1 MSDAGFDPQGLLR
14 SLRSLPRAIAT
25 AWRRSLQFK
34 TVVVTLGLTGLAVFV
49 AGGYMSVSIGNDLFQ
64 SRLQQVLVDS
74 ARAGLAA
81 QRTFDAT
88 ETGDSVNLDGVMGS
102 ARNDIATVSSSRLI
116 TVYRVPGQDFD
127 PAAPQDFES
136 PGLDNAVISE
146 LLREE
151 LAENADGQW
160 WQSVAL
166 SGPGGGSP
174 GIVVGQRITVPGAG
188 DYELYMGYDLSDQ
201 EETLQFVQRTLLLAG
216 LALIALIGAVAWAVV
231 RIVVLP
237 IRVAAETSER
247 LAAGE
252 LEVRIDQ
259 RGDDEIA
266 TLARSFNEMA
276 ESLQSRIKELAEL
289 SLVQQRF
296 VSDVSHELRTPLTT
310 IRLAGDVLYDQRED
324 FPPATARTAELLHT
338 QVERFELL
346 LADLLEIS
354 RYDAGSAELETEPT
368 SIARLAE
375 DSVEELG
382 ELARQH
388 GSDLRLVAPGGHTE
402 IDVDPRRIRRI
413 VRNLVGNAIEHGEGR
428 PIVVTVDSTESGV
441 ALGVRDYGLG
451 MSEEAAERVF
461 DRFWRA
467 DPSRRRTIG
476 GTGLGLSIAL
486 SDTKLHGGAIDVW
499 SRPGG
504 GSLFRLTLPRTPGRP
519 LGPSPIPLP
528 PVDADSPG
536 AAPVPVLPIPAPEPE
551 STGRTS

>member
-1 MSDAGFDPQGLLR
+1 MTDVGLDPQRLVR
-14 SLRSLPRAIAT
+14 EIRALPRRVASV
-25 AWRRSLQFK
+25 WRRSLQFK
-34 TVVVTLGLTGLAVFV
+34 TVVVTLGLTGLAVFI
-49 AGGYMSVSIGNDLFQ
+49 AGAYMSVSIGNDLFQ
-64 SRLQQVLVDS
+64 SRLEQVLVDS
-74 ARAGLAA
+74 ARAQLAA
-81 QRTFDAT
+81 QRTFDAA
-88 ETGDSVNLDGVMGS
+88 ETGEAVNLDGVMGS

-116 TVYRVPGQDFD
+116 TVYRVPGQEFD

-136 PGLDNAVISE
+136 PGLDGAVISAG
-146 LLREE
+146 LREE
-151 LAENADGQW
+151 VAENADGQW
-160 WQSVAL
+160 WQSVEL
-166 SGPGGGSP
+166 SQSRGGSP
-174 GIVVGQRITVPGAG
+174 AIVVGQRITVPGAG

-216 LALIALIGAVAWAVV
+216 LALLALIGAVAWAVV

-237 IRVAAETSER
+237 IRIAAETSER

-252 LEVRIDQ
+252 LEVRIDR
-259 RGDDEIA
+259 RGEDEIA

-310 IRLAGDVLYDQRED
+310 IRLAGDVLYDQRTD
-324 FPPATARTAELLHT
+324 FPPSTARTAELLHT

-388 GSDLRLVAPGGHTE
+388 GSDLRFVAPGGYTE

-428 PIVVTVDSTESGV
+428 PIVVSVDSSETAV

-451 MSEEAAERVF
+451 MAEVDAERVF

-476 GTGLGLSIAL
+476 GTGLGLSIAM
-486 SDTKLHGGAIDVW
+486 SDTKLHGGALEVW
-499 SRPGG
+499 SRPGE
-504 GSLFRLTLPRTPGRP
+504 GSLFRLTLPRTPGAA
-519 LGPSPIPLP
+519 LGESPVPLP

-536 AAPVPVLPIPAPEPE
+536 AASLTVDPPSREVTP
-551 STGRTS
+551 

>member
-1 MSDAGFDPQGLLR
+1 MSDAGPDPLR
-14 SLRSLPRAIAT
+14 LVRSIRSLPRRVAA

-34 TVVVTLGLTGLAVFV
+34 TVVVTLGLTGLAVFI
-49 AGGYMSVSIGNDLFQ
+49 AGAYMSVSIGNDLFQ
-64 SRLQQVLVDS
+64 SRLDQVLVDS
-74 ARAGLAA
+74 ARAQLAA
-81 QRTFDAT
+81 QRTFDAA
-88 ETGDSVNLDGVMGS
+88 ETGEAVNLDGVMGS

-136 PGLDNAVISE
+136 PGLDTRVISAG
-146 LLREE
+146 LREE
-151 LAENADGQW
+151 VAENSDGQW
-160 WQSVAL
+160 WQSVEL
-166 SGPGGGSP
+166 SDSRGGSP
-174 GIVVGQRITVPGAG
+174 AIVVGQRITVPGAG

-201 EETLQFVQRTLLLAG
+201 EETLQFVQRTLLFAG
-216 LALIALIGAVAWAVV
+216 LALLALIGAVAWAVV

-252 LEVRIDQ
+252 LEVRIDR
-259 RGDDEIA
+259 RGEDEIA
-266 TLARSFNEMA
+266 TLARSFNAMA

-310 IRLAGDVLYDQRED
+310 IRLAGDVLYDQRSD

-354 RYDAGSAELETEPT
+354 RYDAGSAELETERT

-375 DSVEELG
+375 DSVDELG

-388 GSDLRLVAPGGHTE
+388 GSDLRLVAPGGYTE

-428 PIVVTVDSTESGV
+428 PIVVSVDSSETAV

-451 MSEEAAERVF
+451 MAEVDAERVF

-486 SDTKLHGGAIDVW
+486 SDTMLHGGALEVW
-499 SRPGG
+499 SRPGE
-504 GSLFRLTLPRTPGRP
+504 GSLFRLTLPRTPGGP
-519 LGPSPIPLP
+519 LGDSPIPLP
-528 PVDADSPG
+528 PLDADAPG
-536 AAPVPVLPIPAPEPE
+536 TAPVSLSVQ
-551 STGRTS
+551 STSKEVGS

>member
-1 MSDAGFDPQGLLR
+1 VSDAGFDPLALAR
-14 SLRSLPRAIAT
+14 SARSLPRAVAN

-34 TVVVTLGLTGLAVFV
+34 TVVVTIGLTGLAVFV
-49 AGGYMSVSIGNDLFQ
+49 AGAYMSVSIGNDLFQ
-64 SRLQQVLVDS
+64 SRLEQVLADS
-74 ARAGLAA
+74 ARAQLAA
-81 QRTFDAT
+81 QRTFDAA
-88 ETGDSVNLDGVMGS
+88 ETGETVNLDSVMGS
-102 ARNDIATVSSSRLI
+102 ARNDMATVSSSRMI

-136 PGLDNAVISE
+136 PGLDTAIISTE
-146 LLREE
+146 LREE
-151 LAENADGQW
+151 VAENSEGQW
-160 WQSVAL
+160 WQSVGF
-166 SGPGGGSP
+166 SGSDNGSP
-174 GIVVGQRITVPGAG
+174 GIVVGQRVTVSGAG

-201 EETLQFVQRTLLLAG
+201 EETLQFVQRTLFVAG
-216 LALIALIGAVAWAVV
+216 LALLALVGAVAWVVV

-237 IRVAAETSER
+237 IREAAETSER

-252 LEVRIDQ
+252 LEVRID
-259 RGDDEIA
+259 RTGDDEIA

-276 ESLQSRIKELAEL
+276 DSLQSRIRELAEL

-324 FPPATARTAELLHT
+324 FAPATARTAELLHT

-368 SIARLAE
+368 NIARLAE
-375 DSVEELG
+375 DSVEEMRD
-382 ELARQH
+382 LARQH
-388 GSDLRLVAPGGHTE
+388 GSELVLIAPGGYTE

-428 PIVVTVDSTESGV
+428 PIVVSVDSSTNAV

-451 MSEEAAERVF
+451 MKEEYAERVF

-476 GTGLGLSIAL
+476 GTGLGLSIAM
-486 SDTKLHGGAIDVW
+486 SDTLLHGGALDVW
-499 SRPGG
+499 SRPGL
-504 GSLFRLTLPRTPGRP
+504 GSLFRLTLPRIPGGP
-519 LGPSPIPLP
+519 LGSSPLPLP
-528 PVDADSPG
+528 PTDSEPPPIAPADAD
-536 AAPVPVLPIPAPEPE
+536 
-551 STGRTS
+551 GRRQDVTR

>member
-1 MSDAGFDPQGLLR
+1 MSDAGFDPSALLR
-14 SLRSLPRAIAT
+14 SVRSIPRALAD

-34 TVVVTLGLTGLAVFV
+34 TVVVTIGLTGFAVFV
-49 AGGYMSVSIGNDLFQ
+49 AGAYMSVSIGNDLFQ
-64 SRLQQVLVDS
+64 SRLDQVLADS
-74 ARAGLAA
+74 ARAELAA
-81 QRTFDAT
+81 QRTLDAA
-88 ETGDSVNLDGVMGS
+88 ETGEAVNLDSVMGS

-116 TVYRVPGQDFD
+116 TVYRVSGQPFD

-136 PGLDNAVISE
+136 PGLDGGVISPA
-146 LLREE
+146 LREE
-151 LAENADGQW
+151 VTENTEGQW
-160 WQSVAL
+160 WQSVQL
-166 SGPGGGSP
+166 GGEEGSP
-174 GIVVGQRITVPGAG
+174 GIVVGQRVTVPGAG

-201 EETLQFVQRTLLLAG
+201 EETLQFVQRTLLVAG
-216 LALIALIGAVAWAVV
+216 LALLALIGAVTWAVV

-310 IRLAGDVLYDQRED
+310 IRLAGDVLYDQRDD
-324 FPPATARTAELLHT
+324 FAPATARTAELLHT

-375 DSVEELG
+375 DSVDEMR

-388 GSDLRLVAPGGHTE
+388 GSDVRLVAPGGYTE

-428 PIVVTVDSTESGV
+428 PIVVTVDSSPSAV

-451 MSEEAAERVF
+451 MSETDAERVF

-486 SDTKLHGGAIDVW
+486 SDTLLHGGSLEVW
-499 SRPGG
+499 SRPGL
-504 GSLFRLTLPRTPGRP
+504 GSLFRLTLPRSPHEP
-519 LGPSPIPLP
+519 LGTSPIPLP
-528 PVDADSPG
+528 PADAD
-536 AAPVPVLPIPAPEPE
+536 APATPPIETPVASGPSRKEEE
-551 STGRTS
+551 S